1 MGDFFLVKI
10 CPRKEGEG
18 EKKVSAFFTNSF
30 NILIRYLYGLIR
42 LLAVS
47 IIFTPGKNLVKG
59 NLPIRLLS

>member
-30 NILIRYLYGLIR
+30 LTFLSGISMALYD
-42 LLAVS
+42 
-47 IIFTPGKNLVKG
+47 F
-59 NLPIRLLS
+59 